1 MKINVLLSPLNA
13 EEMYF
18 AGKTTVVIDVL
29 RATTVI
35 STALENG
42 AKEII
47 PVGSIEFAMKISGD
61 AFGGHRLL
69 GGERNTKKIEGFNLG
84 NSPLE
89 YSKEVVESKSIILYT
104 TNGTKAIVKAKF
116 SENLV
121 TCSYFNMG
129 AIVEYLANLNMD
141 FDILCSG
148 TGGRFSLEDTIC
160 AGKVISELIKVK
172 EDVELTDSV
181 RASIALN
188 KSFGKNI
195 QKMMTGTEHGQKLVE
210 NGFEEDIVHCAKLSK
225 SNIVPVFKNGV
236 IKKLE
241 HDEVV

>member
-1 MKINVLLSPLNA
+1 MKINVLISPLNA

-18 AGKTTVVIDVL
+18 TGRTTVVIDVL

-35 STALENG
+35 SSALENG

-47 PVGSIEFAMKISGD
+47 PVGTIEFAMKISGD

-89 YSKEVVESKSIILYT
+89 YEKEVIEGKSIILFT
-104 TNGTKAIVKAKF
+104 SNGTKAIVKAKF

-121 TCSYFNMG
+121 TCSYFNLS
-129 AIVEYLANLNMD
+129 AVVNYLLALDVD
-141 FDILCSG
+141 FDILCAG
-148 TGGRFSLEDTIC
+148 DNGRFSLEDTIC
-160 AGKVISELIKVK
+160 AGRLISEISKLK
-172 EDVELTDSV
+172 EEVELTDSA
-181 RASIALN
+181 RASVALD

-195 QKMMTGTEHGQKLVE
+195 TRMLSGTEHGKKLKE
-210 NGFEEDIVHCAKLSK
+210 NGFEKDINFCAKLSK
-225 SNIVPVFKNGV
+225 SEIVPIYKNGV
-236 IKKLE
+236 IKKYE
-241 HDEVV
+241 PEKEV